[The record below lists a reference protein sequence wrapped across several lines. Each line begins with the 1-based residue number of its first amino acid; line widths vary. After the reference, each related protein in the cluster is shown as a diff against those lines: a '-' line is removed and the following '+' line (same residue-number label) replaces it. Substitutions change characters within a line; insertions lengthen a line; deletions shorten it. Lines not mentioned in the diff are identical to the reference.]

1 MARSRFTISARVGV
15 CTRPSESTLRTEP
28 ALVVAAR
35 VAFMPTSQSASL
47 RARAAASSGRMA
59 SSSRSAS
66 NASRMADCV
75 IELNQARLTGLARA
89 ASGAVS
95 RMSLKMSSPSRP
107 ASQAL
112 MIRSTSVRAMS
123 WWSALSCFAAR
134 GSRAW

>member
-59 SSSRSAS
+59 SSSRRRVEGVADGRLAS
-66 NASRMADCV
+66 
-75 IELNQARLTGLARA
+75 
-89 ASGAVS
+89 
-95 RMSLKMSSPSRP
+95 SS
-107 ASQAL
+107 
-112 MIRSTSVRAMS
+112 
-123 WWSALSCFAAR
+123 
-134 GSRAW
+134 